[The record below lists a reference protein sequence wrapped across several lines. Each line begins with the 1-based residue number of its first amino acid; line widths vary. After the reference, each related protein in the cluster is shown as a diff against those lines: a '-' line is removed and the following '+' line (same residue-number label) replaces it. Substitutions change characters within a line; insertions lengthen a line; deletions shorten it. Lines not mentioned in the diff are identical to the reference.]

1 MMGGTEMTTIAE
13 LVASA
18 RGRIEELDP
27 EGFTAEAARPDTVVV
42 DVREADERLDGI
54 ITGAVHVPRGILE
67 FRADPASPYHD
78 ERLHPGRRVL
88 LHCASGGRSAL
99 AAETLRSL
107 GYGDV
112 AHLAGGITA
121 WREAGLPV
129 MNEVVSPG

>member
-1 MMGGTEMTTIAE
+1 MTAIAQ

-27 EGFTAEAARPDTVVV
+27 EGYAAEAARPDTVVV

-78 ERLHPGRRVL
+78 ECLHPGAASCCTAPAVDGRHSPRRR
-88 LHCASGGRSAL
+88 CAASGTAMWLTSQ
-99 AAETLRSL
+99 AASRRGARPACRL
-107 GYGDV
+107 
-112 AHLAGGITA
+112 
-121 WREAGLPV
+121 
-129 MNEVVSPG
+129 

>member
-1 MMGGTEMTTIAE
+1 MTAIAE
-13 LVASA
+13 PVASA
-18 RGRIEELDP
+18 GRIEEPDP
-27 EGFTAEAARPDTVVV
+27 EGFTAEAARPDTVV

-54 ITGAVHVPRGILE
+54 IIGAVHVPRVILV

-107 GYGDV
+107 G
-112 AHLAGGITA
+112 
-121 WREAGLPV
+121 
-129 MNEVVSPG
+129 

>member
-1 MMGGTEMTTIAE
+1 MTIIAE
-13 LVASA
+13 PVASA
-18 RGRIEELDP
+18 RGRSEEPDP

-129 MNEVVSPG
+129 MNEVVSPD

>member
-1 MMGGTEMTTIAE
+1 MMVGTEMSTITE

-27 EGFTAEAARPDTVVV
+27 AGFAAEAARPDTVVV
-42 DVREADERLDGI
+42 DVREADERLGGT
-54 ITGAVHVPRGILE
+54 ITGAVHVPRGMLE

-78 ERLHPGRRVL
+78 ERLHQGRRVL

-99 AAETLRSL
+99 AAEALRSL
-107 GYGDV
+107 GYADV
-112 AHLAGGITA
+112 AHLAGGIAA

-129 MNEVVSPG
+129 VNEVVSPY

>member
-1 MMGGTEMTTIAE
+1 MTTIAE

-27 EGFTAEAARPDTVVV
+27 EGATAEAARPDTVVV

-78 ERLHPGRRVL
+78 ERLHPGRRVVS
-88 LHCASGGRSAL
+88 HCASGGRSAL

-107 GYGDV
+107 G
-112 AHLAGGITA
+112 
-121 WREAGLPV
+121 
-129 MNEVVSPG
+129 